1 VSEAIAIFLQLILF
15 ANTAA
20 FFCSLLGLVSHCFW
34 EGDSGEEIS
43 TRQRCVKKINH
54 SRDYW
59 LVLRRLQ
66 VGYSYLQRYPR
77 KFILC
82 LWRHRR

>member
-1 VSEAIAIFLQLILF
+1 VTKICCAHRGNFCAEVIVIFLQLIIF

-20 FFCSLLGLVSHCFW
+20 FFCSLLGLVSHSFW

-43 TRQRCVKKINH
+43 TRWRCVKKINH

-59 LVLRRLQ
+59 QVSRSLQ
-66 VGYSYLQRYPR
+66 AGYSYL
-77 KFILC
+77 
-82 LWRHRR
+82 